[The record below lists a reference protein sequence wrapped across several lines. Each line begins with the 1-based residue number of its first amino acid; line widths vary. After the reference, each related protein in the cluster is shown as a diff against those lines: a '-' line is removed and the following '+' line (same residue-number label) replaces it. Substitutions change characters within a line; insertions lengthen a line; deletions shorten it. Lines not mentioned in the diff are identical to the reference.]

1 MEYMENG
8 FEEPW
13 WIHPDGCY
21 GGEGGRI
28 MREQA
33 RPRQSL
39 QMTLIKSNPIPSTT
53 SGEGFIFIIINLMDQ
68 GFRKEKTRLIIK
80 LDCSRSRPKHHNASP
95 FALGSLREP
104 AFLLL
109 TAEAGHH
116 CML

>member
-1 MEYMENG
+1 MVDPSRWMLRWG
-8 FEEPW
+8 
-13 WIHPDGCY
+13 
-21 GGEGGRI
+21 
-28 MREQA
+28 REQNHEGTGEA
-33 RPRQSL
+33 TTELTDDPD
-39 QMTLIKSNPIPSTT
+39 KSNPIPSTT

-80 LDCSRSRPKHHNASP
+80 LDCSRSRPKHHNAAPLAS
-95 FALGSLREP
+95 GNLREP